1 MGAEAAI
8 DLEEDTDGRGVL
20 CRLHAYPCTMA
31 GYFILNHAAN
41 IPAQI
46 WKEKVA
52 KTINV
57 LPPYDPP
64 NAMRGLEIDLYME
77 FCGP

>member
-8 DLEEDTDGRGVL
+8 DLEEDTDGSGVL

-41 IPAQI
+41 IPAQ
-46 WKEKVA
+46 
-52 KTINV
+52 N
-57 LPPYDPP
+57 
-64 NAMRGLEIDLYME
+64 ME
-77 FCGP
+77 RESSKNHKCFTSI